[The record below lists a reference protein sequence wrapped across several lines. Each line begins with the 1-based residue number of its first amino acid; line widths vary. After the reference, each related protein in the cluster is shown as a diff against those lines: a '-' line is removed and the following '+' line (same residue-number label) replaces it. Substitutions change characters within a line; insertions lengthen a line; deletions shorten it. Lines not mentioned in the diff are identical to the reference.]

1 MDRGRQRCIAIV
13 SGVWLFGALF
23 VLGGGVAFADVVPD
37 VTQAVDDPVDGVT
50 QVVVDPVDEV
60 TQVVVDPV
68 DEVTQAVDDPVDGV
82 TQAVVDTVDGV
93 TQATSNTANGAAS
106 AAGPARVLGDRLGG
120 WGRAKGVPPV
130 RDREAG
136 GSARP
141 RTRTSADRPSP
152 GPVGAVRPSRTNA
165 RDRARDHRL
174 ERLDRSA
181 RAGGADRS
189 RVSRMRAWC
198 VSACCTASGS
208 SPTRGWRCSASSATT
223 GAAVIG
229 LMMLAAGLAVA
240 GAWALV
246 AATSTQAGAAG
257 RAV

>member
-1 MDRGRQRCIAIV
+1 MGWTRRQRCIAIV

-23 VLGGGVAFADVVPD
+23 VLGGGVAFADVAPD

-50 QVVVDPVDEV
+50 QAVDDPVDGV
-60 TQVVVDPV
+60 TQAVDDTV
-68 DEVTQAVDDPVDGV
+68 DGVTQAVDDPVDGV
-82 TQAVVDTVDGV
+82 TQAVDDTVDGV

-106 AAGPARVLGDRLGG
+106 AAGAAASSATASVGGESQGGSSESETGRPA
-120 WGRAKGVPPV
+120 
-130 RDREAG
+130 DREASNPNLG
-136 GSARP
+136 RQTESGTWVPYGLREPTPAIVPAIIAWSDSIAQRGQGAQTDP
-141 RTRTSADRPSP
+141 CEQDESLVCLGVLYGLGEFAD
-152 GPVGAVRPSRTNA
+152 
-165 RDRARDHRL
+165 
-174 ERLDRSA
+174 
-181 RAGGADRS
+181 AGMEVLG
-189 RVSRMRAWC
+189 VL
-198 VSACCTASGS
+198 V
-208 SPTRGWRCSASSATT
+208 TT